1 VPRDMVTSNH
11 YTATWPQ
18 SPFVA
23 QPVLVRKDEHQ
34 VRRLLGR
41 QLSHTRPGAATQQ
54 WQLTDSRFAAALH
67 DLRPGPR
74 PGRCRGSD
82 RDPATQLSPPR
93 TRAAAAPRW
102 LLT

>member
-1 VPRDMVTSNH
+1 MPRDMVMSNH

-67 DLRPGPR
+67 DLGL
-74 PGRCRGSD
+74 D
-82 RDPATQLSPPR
+82 LDPADVVALIATLPPS
-93 TRAAAAPRW
+93 
-102 LLT
+102 

>member
-1 VPRDMVTSNH
+1 MTVAARSTGERWRAGDMVTSNH

-41 QLSHTRPGAATQQ
+41 QPCHTRPGAATQQ

-74 PGRCRGSD
+74 PGPMSR
-82 RDPATQLSPPR
+82 L
-93 TRAAAAPRW
+93 
-102 LLT
+102 

>member
-1 VPRDMVTSNH
+1 MSNH

-23 QPVLVRKDEHQ
+23 QAVLVRKDEHQ

-54 WQLTDSRFAAALH
+54 WQLTDSRFAAPYTTSAWTST
-67 DLRPGPR
+67 RPMSR
-74 PGRCRGSD
+74 
-82 RDPATQLSPPR
+82 L
-93 TRAAAAPRW
+93 
-102 LLT
+102 